1 MRYLV
6 CTGALFLAG
15 CTAVTTTPPQ
25 SRTTDLAE
33 AVVPATPTRDAQERT
48 VTRYELGAYRYPR
61 ETGPSAAAVLRPTRV
76 PVELA
81 HRSQVVSLLQA
92 SSSAPYAPLPASEE
106 LNAEL
111 NAQRAITAQL
121 RALEA
126 AMISLER
133 ESRAQYQ
140 ALLRQRDT
148 SGAVRQELEEERRRL
163 QELQARLRERL
174 DQEESTPS
182 IAAASL
188 PAPTSEHGPEW

>member
-1 MRYLV
+1 MRCLV
-6 CTGALFLAG
+6 CTGALLLAG
-15 CTAVTTTPPQ
+15 CTAVTTPPQ
-25 SRTTDLAE
+25 ARTIELEESVIAE
-33 AVVPATPTRDAQERT
+33 ATTRDAQERT

-61 ETGPSAAAVLRPTRV
+61 ETGPSAAAVLRPTHV
-76 PVELA
+76 PAALARRSELTG
-81 HRSQVVSLLQA
+81 LLQE
-92 SSSAPYAPLPASEE
+92 SPSAPYAPLDSSEE

-126 AMISLER
+126 AMVSLER

-140 ALLRQRDT
+140 ALLRQRDA

-174 DQEESTPS
+174 NEEESAPT
-182 IAAASL
+182 IAAAST
-188 PAPTSEHGPEW
+188 PAPTPTPAPEW